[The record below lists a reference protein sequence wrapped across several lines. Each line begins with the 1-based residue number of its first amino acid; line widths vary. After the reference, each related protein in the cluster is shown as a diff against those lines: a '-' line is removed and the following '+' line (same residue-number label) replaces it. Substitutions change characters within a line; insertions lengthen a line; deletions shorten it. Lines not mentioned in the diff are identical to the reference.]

1 MPQTWH
7 EVQLASYVP
16 EEVRAIIGT
25 TPVYRAG
32 KVEIVAGRIICIY
45 GILVA
50 VLAVI
55 FVGIGIGEMAKT
67 GWSELLVRVGLGLA
81 LGWVAWLILSY
92 WHRQRQLPKKRRKA
106 LSFRAGM

>member
-1 MPQTWH
+1 
-7 EVQLASYVP
+7 LF
-16 EEVRAIIGT
+16 
-25 TPVYRAG
+25 
-32 KVEIVAGRIICIY
+32 Y

-106 LSFRAGM
+106 LSLCLRHGTADRAGM

>member
-32 KVEIVAGRIICIY
+32 KVEIVAGRIIC
-45 GILVA
+45 
-50 VLAVI
+50 
-55 FVGIGIGEMAKT
+55 FMAFL
-67 GWSELLVRVGLGLA
+67 SLC
-81 LGWVAWLILSY
+81 WL
-92 WHRQRQLPKKRRKA
+92 
-106 LSFRAGM
+106 